1 MSYQDWKDAVRSIA
15 EAPSGAEKAAQ
26 KGLIHVGKGRY
37 KEKEDGPIVA
47 RTTKDDPSK
56 LLAVSPDDPENKPE
70 DEVQAAVS
78 PEEISKSIEDSRAKL
93 TRDAK
98 KPEKGLSDEDVQTTN
113 ALLNDL
119 EKLNGMSGS
128 EGKKFGKEI
137 IDKYKLSTNAV
148 SYTHLTLPTIL
159 LV

>member
-56 LLAVSPDDPENKPE
+56 LLAVSPDDPENQPE
-70 DEVQAAVS
+70 
-78 PEEISKSIEDSRAKL
+78 
-93 TRDAK
+93 
-98 KPEKGLSDEDVQTTN
+98 G
-113 ALLNDL
+113 
-119 EKLNGMSGS
+119 
-128 EGKKFGKEI
+128 GKKSKKKSKPKTFLRKSWLLSL
-137 IDKYKLSTNAV
+137 ID
-148 SYTHLTLPTIL
+148 I
-159 LV
+159 